1 MNQRKRL
8 LLAIATGDNDDI
20 NHGRKKRKAKKHPK
34 KVWVRNWLNRR
45 LEGKGIL
52 KMLKEELLIEDPY
65 AYKKKFAY
73 GQ

>member
-20 NHGRKKRKAKKHPK
+20 NHGRKKTKKHQK

-52 KMLKEELLIEDPY
+52 KMLKKELLIEDPY
-65 AYKKKFAY
+65 AYKKNFAY

>member
-20 NHGRKKRKAKKHPK
+20 NHGRKKTKKHQK

-65 AYKKKFAY
+65 AYKKNFAY

>member
-52 KMLKEELLIEDPY
+52 KMLK
-65 AYKKKFAY
+65 
-73 GQ
+73 

>member
-8 LLAIATGDNDDI
+8 LLAIATEIMMILIMGE
-20 NHGRKKRKAKKHPK
+20 KKRKAKKHPK